1 MSESPT
7 TGNDA
12 PTEQLS
18 KELSLFDVYAI
29 CTGAMF
35 SSGFF
40 LLPGIAAAETG
51 PSVVFAYLLSGLLIM
66 PAALCVAELSTAM
79 PKAGGAYYF
88 LDRSLGPV
96 VGASGGVS
104 TWVALILKSAFALVG
119 MGAYLAIF
127 VDLPIKPVAVALIV
141 AFTALNIIGAKES
154 SGLQQI
160 LVATLVAVLAY
171 FVVQGLFE
179 VFSAS
184 GPKTAR
190 DFEEWFPFGLS
201 GLFSTVGM
209 VFVSY
214 AGLTKVASVSEEVKD
229 PDRNIPLG
237 MLLSLATAIVIYT
250 VGVFVMVDVLDPSAF
265 REDLTP
271 VATAGQAFFDWL
283 PGEAGLWLIVIA
295 AIAAFASTGNA
306 GIMSAS
312 RYPLA
317 MARDKLVPSFFGK
330 IGRFDTPT
338 IGILATG
345 GLMIFVV
352 VALDVATLAKLASA
366 IQLLL
371 FAMICL
377 AVIVMRESQLEFYQ
391 PGFRT
396 PLYPWLPLIGVTV
409 PFWLIVEMGT
419 SSILFSGGVLLAA
432 VLWYFFYSQKHVER
446 QGAIYHVFERLG
458 EQSDEELSR
467 ELRLI
472 ISRKGND
479 EDELFEETVANAQ
492 VLGAEREATFEE
504 LLVQASNELS
514 ALTDTSP
521 EELAERFLQEAE
533 AGLAPRQ
540 GDIVIPHL
548 RIGEVEHSYMVIM
561 KTEEGIKSENGAQ
574 EAISDDLAGLIF
586 LVSPI
591 EQTGQHLRLLAQI
604 ATRVE
609 APDFLARWYEAQ
621 TEVELKALLLRDE
634 RSLKTTLPG
643 GSAWAGK
650 TVSEFDVP
658 EGALLALIR
667 RGSSTLIPNESTRLQ
682 GGDELLF
689 VGDTDAIEQLEE
701 TFDV

>member
-1 MSESPT
+1 MSEST
-7 TGNDA
+7 TSDDSA
-12 PTEQLS
+12 PSEQLS

-40 LLPGIAAAETG
+40 LLPGLAAAETG

-88 LDRSLGPV
+88 LDRALGPV
-96 VGASGGVS
+96 VGASGGLS
-104 TWVALILKSAFALVG
+104 TWIALILKSAFALIG

-127 VDLPIKPVAVALIV
+127 VELPIKPVAVALIV
-141 AFTALNIIGAKES
+141 AFTILNIVGAKES
-154 SGLQQI
+154 GGLQQI
-160 LVATLVAVLAY
+160 LVATLVAVLTY
-171 FVVQGLFE
+171 FVVQGLYD
-179 VFSAS
+179 VFSTT
-184 GPKTAR
+184 GPRATR
-190 DFEEWFPFGLS
+190 EFDEWFPFGLP

-250 VGVFVMVDVLDPSAF
+250 AGVYVMVDVLDPSAF

-271 VATAGQAFFDWL
+271 VATAGRAFFDWL

-317 MARDKLVPSFFGK
+317 MARDKLVPSVFGK

-345 GLMIFVV
+345 GLMVFVV

-377 AVIVMRESQLEFYQ
+377 AVIVMRESQIDFYQ
-391 PGFRT
+391 PGFHT
-396 PLYPWLPLIGVTV
+396 PLYPWLPLAGVTV

-419 SSILFSGGVLLAA
+419 SSILFSGGVVLAA

-458 EQSDEELSR
+458 RETDEDLSR

-472 ISRKGND
+472 ISRKGGEKQD
-479 EDELFEETVANAQ
+479 LFEETVADAN
-492 VLGAEREATFEE
+492 VMWPDEPATFEE
-504 LLVQASNELS
+504 LLVEASNELS
-514 ALTDTSP
+514 PVTDVP
-521 EELAERFLQEAE
+521 ADQLAQRFLQEAE
-533 AGLAPRQ
+533 AGLTPRQ

-548 RIGEVEHSYMVIM
+548 RIGEVEHAHMLIM
-561 KTEEGIKSENGAQ
+561 KTENQVTSNDEAQ
-574 EAISDDLAGLIF
+574 SAISDDLEGLIF
-586 LVSPI
+586 LVSPV

-609 APDFLARWYEAQ
+609 APNFLSRWYHAQ

-634 RSLKTTLPG
+634 RTLQTTLSG
-643 GSAWAGK
+643 GSRWTGQAVA
-650 TVSEFDVP
+650 EIDVP
-658 EGALLALIR
+658 EAAVLALIR
-667 RGSSTLIPNESTRLQ
+667 RGTTTFLPEKSLELQ
-682 GGDELLF
+682 SGDELLF
-689 VGDTDAIEQLEE
+689 VGDADAIEQLEE
-701 TFDV
+701 DFET